1 MRVVLLGPPGA
12 GKGTQAKA
20 IADHWNIPHISTG
33 DLFRENLNNKTAL
46 GLKAKA
52 YMDAGKL
59 VPDTLVI
66 ELVKDRIVRDDCKSG
81 YLLDG
86 FPRTVAQAEA
96 LDAFC
101 REAHQPLDYAINICV
116 PENILVERITGRR
129 VCSECGASYHVT
141 FNPPKVDGKCDRCG
155 AALVARKDDNAETV
169 KTRINVYNEQSA
181 PLVDYYKAAK
191 IIIDI
196 DGTQAPAIVGDEII
210 KKLGD

>member
-101 REAHQPLDYAINICV
+101 NETHQPLDYAINICV

-129 VCSECGASYHVT
+129 VCPECGASYHIT

-155 AALVARKDDNAETV
+155 ATLMARKDDNAETV

-181 PLVDYYKAAK
+181 PLVDYYKAAN

-196 DGTQAPAIVGDEII
+196 DGTQAPAVVGDEII